1 MTVRATETPTTP
13 ATARTTPP
21 PHQVLLNPGPV
32 NVHDR
37 VRAALAYPD
46 VCHRE
51 PEAAELLDAV
61 RAKATAVCGGDERHT
76 SVLLAGSGTAAL
88 EAVLSSVV
96 PQGGALLVPHNGHYA
111 ERVAS
116 IAEAH
121 RIPVRRIEFGW
132 GEPIDLAAV
141 DAALAED
148 ATISH
153 VGLVHH
159 ETSTGMLNPL
169 SELGEIVARHGR
181 SLIVDAISTLGAEP
195 LDVVADHVDWCV
207 GTANKCLEGLPGTSF
222 VCAPRALLDGLSE
235 VRPRTYYLDLGAH
248 HVAQDRARAPLFTPA
263 VQALYAL
270 DVALDLTLEETVAA
284 RSRRYREHADRV
296 RAHLAGHGFEP
307 LVPDGHRAS
316 SVTVFRLPDGVE
328 YQHLHDRL
336 KADGFVIYGCPPRLG
351 SICRIATM
359 GQLTTDQISAFLVAF
374 DAALGAP
381 LPTDDATP
389 STSQA

>member
-1 MTVRATETPTTP
+1 
-13 ATARTTPP
+13 
-21 PHQVLLNPGPV
+21 
-32 NVHDR
+32 
-37 VRAALAYPD
+37 
-46 VCHRE
+46 
-51 PEAAELLDAV
+51 
-61 RAKATAVCGGDERHT
+61 
-76 SVLLAGSGTAAL
+76 
-88 EAVLSSVV
+88 
-96 PQGGALLVPHNGHYA
+96 
-111 ERVAS
+111 
-116 IAEAH
+116 
-121 RIPVRRIEFGW
+121 FGW
-132 GEPIDLAAV
+132 GQPIDLAAV

-169 SELGEIVARHGR
+169 AELGEIVARHDR

-222 VCAPRALLDGLSE
+222 VCAPRSSLDGLSE
-235 VRPRTYYLDLGAH
+235 VRPRTYYLDLRAH
-248 HVAQDRARAPLFTPA
+248 HVAQDRDRAPLFTPA

-270 DVALDLTLEETVAA
+270 DVALDLTLEETVAV
-284 RSRRYREHADRV
+284 RSRRYRERADRV
-296 RAHLAGHGFEP
+296 RAHLARHGFEP

-351 SICRIATM
+351 R
-359 GQLTTDQISAFLVAF
+359 
-374 DAALGAP
+374 
-381 LPTDDATP
+381 
-389 STSQA
+389 